1 MGRWMPRP
9 GIMLGGLGMGVIVR
23 RASWT
28 NRAVRA
34 AIVAALLVMAG
45 GSAIVP
51 NGAVVSAAPPPTA
64 PPIVGGL
71 RISRLS
77 SPGRSVVSDG
87 SAWVATFT
95 DGSRTVSLAGPGRT
109 FAEASTPDRVVT
121 QTWVR
126 LLPAAFRGTVDTA
139 WLARARAD
147 RSADVLATAFQY
159 VSGAPSLRDAFGV
172 QVAGDASYGPLLADG
187 SRQEGSDFSDYL
199 GVTWTYPDGALDPP
213 EVDQFLA
220 LDCSGFVR
228 MVFGYRGGVAISL
241 RLVAGAI
248 PRRAFE
254 QAASAPGIIVITN
267 RGVVPTSRTLMAA
280 GDLVFFDASTDDGSQ
295 LDHVGIFLGRD
306 TAGHDRFISSRKTA
320 DGPTMGDL
328 AGRSV
333 LDGTGLYARSFRAAR
348 RI

>member
-1 MGRWMPRP
+1 
-9 GIMLGGLGMGVIVR
+9 MGVVAR
-23 RASWT
+23 RADRM
-28 NRAVRA
+28 NRSIRVGIRA
-34 AIVAALLVMAG
+34 AVVAALLVMAG
-45 GSAIVP
+45 GSTIVP
-51 NGAVVSAAPPPTA
+51 SGAVVSAATSRTAPPTA
-64 PPIVGGL
+64 GGL
-71 RISRLS
+71 RIARLS

-87 SAWVATFT
+87 SGWVATFT
-95 DGSRTVSLAGPGRT
+95 DGSRTVGLAGPERT

-121 QTWVR
+121 KTWVR
-126 LLPAAFRGTVDTA
+126 LLPAAFSGTVDTA
-139 WLARARAD
+139 WLALARAD
-147 RSADVLATAFQY
+147 QSADVLATAFQY
-159 VSGAPSLRDAFGV
+159 ISGAQRLRDAFGV
-172 QVAGDASYGPLLADG
+172 QVAGDASYGPLQTEG

-199 GVTWTYPDGALDPP
+199 GVTWAYPDGALDPP

-228 MVFGYRGGVAISL
+228 MVFGYRGGAALSL
-241 RLVAGAI
+241 RPVAGAI

-254 QAASAPGIIVITN
+254 QAASAPGIIVIAD
-267 RGVVPTSRTLMAA
+267 RGVAPTSRTVLAA

-295 LDHVGIFLGRD
+295 LDHTGIFLGRD